1 MKIYIFIITSLMISC
16 ADMFY
21 EKEDHIEENHI
32 DEESIVGC
40 WFACE
45 FGYSEP
51 DCIIFDDDGL
61 QFTNDGK
68 VYYIQEFTQMSSD
81 DCNRGPCFNNSLDT
95 VIVERFYVGNYTYSN
110 SNIFLTDSLNNSCN
124 ERITWNTDNSLF
136 IGNYCLGS
144 EEPYMKKYVGEVLI
158 E

>member
-1 MKIYIFIITSLMISC
+1 M
-16 ADMFY
+16 
-21 EKEDHIEENHI
+21 
-32 DEESIVGC
+32 
-40 WFACE
+40 
-45 FGYSEP
+45 
-51 DCIIFDDDGL
+51 

-81 DCNRGPCFNNSLDT
+81 DCNRGPCFNNSIDT

-144 EEPYMKKYVGEVLI
+144 EEPYMKKYVGVSNCN
-158 E
+158 

>member
-1 MKIYIFIITSLMISC
+1 MRILIFIITSLMISC
-16 ADMFY
+16 ADVLY
-21 EKEDHIEENHI
+21 EKEDYIEEHI
-32 DEESIVGC
+32 DEKSIVGY

-68 VYYIQEFTQMSSD
+68 VFYIQEFTQMSSD
-81 DCNRGPCFNNSLDT
+81 DCNRGPCFSNSVDT

-124 ERITWNTDNSLF
+124 ERITWNADNSLF

-144 EEPYMKKYVGEVLI
+144 EEPYMKKYIGEVVI

>member
-1 MKIYIFIITSLMISC
+1 MISC

-68 VYYIQEFTQMSSD
+68 VFYIQEFTQMSSD
-81 DCNRGPCFNNSLDT
+81 DCNRGPCFNNSIDT
-95 VIVERFYVGNYTYSN
+95 VIVERFHVGNYTYSN

-124 ERITWNTDNSLF
+124 ERITWNDENNSFF

-144 EEPYMKKYVGEVLI
+144 EEPYMKKYTGEVVF